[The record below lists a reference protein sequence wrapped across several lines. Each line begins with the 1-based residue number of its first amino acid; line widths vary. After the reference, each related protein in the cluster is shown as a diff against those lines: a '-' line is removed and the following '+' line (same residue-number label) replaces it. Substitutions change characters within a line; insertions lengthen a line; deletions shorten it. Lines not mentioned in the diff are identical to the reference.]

1 MLKAKD
7 IMTTEVAV
15 IAGTATVAEA
25 VALMKERKLRDLVV
39 EPRNEEDAYG
49 ILTESDIVY
58 KVAAY
63 GRDPQEVQVH
73 EIMTKPCIVVNPD
86 LSVEHVARLFAN
98 YHLRRAPVIKKEL
111 LGIVSVTDIIRQA
124 MWWQG

>member
-7 IMTTEVAV
+7 IMTTKV
-15 IAGTATVAEA
+15 ITIASAATVAEA
-25 VALMKERKLRDLVV
+25 VKLMKEQNLRDLVV
-39 EPRNEEDAYG
+39 EPGSREDAYG
-49 ILTESDIVY
+49 IITETDIVY

-63 GRDPQEVQVH
+63 GKDPNEVYVH

-86 LSVEHVARLFAN
+86 LSVHYVARLFAN
-98 YHLRRAPVIKKEL
+98 HHIRRAPVIKKEL
-111 LGIVSVTDIIRQA
+111 LGVVSVTDIMRQT

>member
-7 IMTTEVAV
+7 IMTTEVTV
-15 IAGTATVAEA
+15 IDGRATVAEA
-25 VALMKERKLRDLVV
+25 VALMKERRLRDLVV
-39 EPRNEEDAYG
+39 EPRSEEDAYG

-58 KVAAY
+58 TVAAY
-63 GRDPQEVQVH
+63 GRDPREVQVH

-98 YHLRRAPVIKKEL
+98 HHLRRAPVIKKKL

>member
-7 IMTTEVAV
+7 IMTTEVTV
-15 IAGTATVAEA
+15 IDGTATVAEA
-25 VALMKERKLRDLVV
+25 VALMKERTLRDLVV
-39 EPRNEEDAYG
+39 EPRSEEDAYG

-58 KVAAY
+58 TVAAY
-63 GRDPQEVQVH
+63 GRDPREVQVH

-86 LSVEHVARLFAN
+86 LSIEHVARLFAN
-98 YHLRRAPVIKKEL
+98 HHLRRAPVIKKKL